1 MISADEAKKLAGP
14 TPQDRVD
21 MLEIQIKKA
30 ALEHKHSIDLHG
42 EFWAREGYQGSEEY
56 KQVKT
61 LLQNLGYKVDFYYK
75 EHSIAVDYY
84 TIVSW

>member
-21 MLEIQIKKA
+21 MLEIKIKKA
-30 ALEHKHSIDLHG
+30 ALEHKHSIDLHD
-42 EFWAREGYQGSEEY
+42 EFWTREGYKNSTEY
-56 KQVKT
+56 KQAKMI
-61 LLQNLGYKVDFYYK
+61 LEGLGYKVDFYYK